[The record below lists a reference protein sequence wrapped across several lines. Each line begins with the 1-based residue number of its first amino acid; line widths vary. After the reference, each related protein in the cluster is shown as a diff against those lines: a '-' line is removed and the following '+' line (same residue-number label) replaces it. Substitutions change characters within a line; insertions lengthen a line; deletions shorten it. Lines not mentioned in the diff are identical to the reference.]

1 MSNYTLEEKI
11 DFIFKELKYQKKTRL
26 YKLIIKLIFI
36 GSIIII
42 YFSFIQWLDKD
53 KLIKDFSSQIAEI
66 VTPITKNIVSEM
78 VNDNTPNVKNI
89 WQWLIDDIKNNPNI
103 FDNF

>member
-1 MSNYTLEEKI
+1 MSNYKLEEKI